1 LSRRRRLVADDTI
14 NQPPSHLAEDG
25 KAGDPETGRDPGATY
40 IQRAGEVPEATLSE
54 EPPAPGAA
62 RNPGVAAA
70 AEGAQ
75 TAVPGS
81 PVVAAPK
88 RRRWLGRTRVIGIA
102 VVTVLALAAG
112 SGSYL
117 LQDRDQQDRGAA
129 APTPSAS
136 RDTSYVDVLK
146 ETTGKLNALADRR
159 GHAVIRRDRSGFL
172 AGLDPSNKKLIN
184 QQKTIFKNLTTLQV
198 TKHEFE
204 VGYTDVPRP
213 DNLENLGGTWDTGSA
228 DVTELVQ
235 LRKVDKQ
242 ATEASYTW
250 ELTVRGGRLLITD
263 IKPTEGSGSYAPTPW
278 DGSVL
283 TVVRGHHMIVAATP
297 DAADRAR
304 QIADAAE
311 AAYSHSLP
319 YWRKGVP
326 SEFVIFA
333 TAKGSTFRRWYGDDD
348 ELGEDEAIAK
358 AIEVPSCCSSRR
370 RVLGDVTSLRITVD
384 TSEHPDRID
393 LEWTLAH
400 ELTHAV
406 AEPLTPLSNDVMVW
420 ADEGYAEF
428 VGVRMLESRGY
439 VANWASVARTAAR
452 KKTFK
457 RRLPGDDGFY
467 GKNADANYALSVRFF
482 EFLADRYGTG
492 KTRDFYFYLN
502 AMRHPDAD
510 AAMRKYFGTSQKK
523 LVAAW
528 AAWVT

>member
-1 LSRRRRLVADDTI
+1 VADDTI
-14 NQPPSHLAEDG
+14 NHRPSHLAKYSEADPDTERDAGAVEVPRVDED
-25 KAGDPETGRDPGATY
+25 
-40 IQRAGEVPEATLSE
+40 PEATQVE
-54 EPPAPGAA
+54 EPPTPGAVA
-62 RNPGVAAA
+62 DPAVAAVAESDQA
-70 AEGAQ
+70 AL
-75 TAVPGS
+75 PGS
-81 PVVAAPK
+81 PAVAAPK
-88 RRRWLGRTRVIGIA
+88 RRRWWGRTQVIGIA
-102 VVTVLALAAG
+102 VLIVLALAAA

-117 LQDRDQQDRGAA
+117 LRDSDKEPRGAA
-129 APTPSAS
+129 APTPSGS
-136 RDTSYVDVLK
+136 RDASYVAVLK
-146 ETTGKLNALADRR
+146 QTTDKLNALADRR
-159 GHAVIRRDRSGFL
+159 GHAVSRCDRSAFL
-172 AGLDPSNKKLIN
+172 AGLDPSNKKLIS

-198 TKHEFE
+198 SRHEFE
-204 VGYTDVPRP
+204 VGYADVPRP
-213 DNLENLGGTWDTGSA
+213 DNLHNLGGSWDTGSA

-235 LRKVDKQ
+235 LRKVDKE

-250 ELTVRGGRLLITD
+250 ELTVRSGRLLITD
-263 IKPTEGSGSYAPTPW
+263 IKPKQGSGTYAPTPW
-278 DGSVL
+278 DGSIL
-283 TVVRGHHMIVAATP
+283 TVVRSRHMIVAATP
-297 DAADRAR
+297 DAANRAR
-304 QIADAAE
+304 QVADAAE

-319 YWRKGVP
+319 YWRKGLL

-333 TAKGSTFRRWYGDDD
+333 TAQGSTFRRWYGGDD

-358 AIEVPSCCSSRR
+358 AIEVPSCCSSKR

-406 AEPLTPLSNDVMVW
+406 AEPLTPLSNDVMIW

-428 VGVRMLESRGY
+428 VGVKMLESRGY

-457 RRLPGDDGFY
+457 RKLPTDASFY

-482 EFLADRYGTG
+482 EFLAERYGTA

-502 AMRHPDAD
+502 AMRHPDSD
-510 AAMRKYFGTSQKK
+510 TAMRKYFGTSQKK

-528 AAWVT
+528 AAWVS